1 MLWPYLPIQ
10 PFITH
15 QVDFFFFFLNPSG
28 FKDGSVYL
36 GQIFLLKDTLGT
48 SQVVQRLRLLLLQGA
63 RVQLLVRELRSSI
76 LRGAAQN

>member
-1 MLWPYLPIQ
+1 MLP
-10 PFITH
+10 H
-15 QVDFFFFFLNPSG
+15 MESG

>member
-1 MLWPYLPIQ
+1 MLP
-10 PFITH
+10 H
-15 QVDFFFFFLNPSG
+15 MESG

-76 LRGAAQN
+76 LRGAAQNLKKEQRHFTTQTKVMM